1 MDFQR
6 SGSSPEM
13 ILRLRDVLKRTGLS
27 RSTLYNR
34 IANGEFPH
42 QISLGGRAIGW
53 FKGEV
58 EDWINK
64 RVQLW
69 PQPAG
74 TSENASEEGNAIGK
88 GVGTGRRGI
97 ERSTEPLGCLV
108 SVNGGSP
115 DPAQLHL
122 VGTKVYFDRSSGS
135 FWLKLL
141 PEESAN
147 HKLPRGQTRGP
158 VDR

>member
-58 EDWINK
+58 QDWINE
-64 RVQLW
+64 RVRLR
-69 PQPAG
+69 PQPGGA
-74 TSENASEEGNAIGK
+74 SENASEEGNAIGK
-88 GVGTGRRGI
+88 GVGTGTWAI
-97 ERSTEPLGCLV
+97 QRSTEPPGCVV
-108 SVNGGSP
+108 SVNDGSP

-122 VGTKVYFDRSSGS
+122 VGTKVYFDRNSGS

-141 PEESAN
+141 PEVSAN
-147 HKLPRGQTRGP
+147 QTLPRGRTRGL